1 MLTFRF
7 FLQIVL
13 TSYAD
18 LAIIA
23 TLRDW
28 NWPTAQQQPKGARD
42 GY

>member
-1 MLTFRF
+1 MLTFRV

-23 TLRDW
+23 TLLNR
-28 NWPTAQQQPKGARD
+28 NWPSEQQQTKGARD

>member
-1 MLTFRF
+1 
-7 FLQIVL
+7 VL

-23 TLRDW
+23 TLRDR
-28 NWPTAQQQPKGARD
+28 NWPKAQQQTEGAIN